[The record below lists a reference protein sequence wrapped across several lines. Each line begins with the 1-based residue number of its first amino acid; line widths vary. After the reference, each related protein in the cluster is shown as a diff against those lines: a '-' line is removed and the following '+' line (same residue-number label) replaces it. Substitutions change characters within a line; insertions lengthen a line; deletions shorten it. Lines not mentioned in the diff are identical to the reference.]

1 MDILLEIENLRKE
14 LNRSIQELIKKGIDY
29 ATAYRDYRIELAK
42 ELLYQKELKTP
53 ATTAY
58 DIARGK
64 ENVANAKFKEIS
76 TEAYYKAEL
85 EKINSIKLQLRMLE
99 TQYKI
104 EFGGSDV

>member
-1 MDILLEIENLRKE
+1 MDILIEIENLRKE
-14 LNRSIQELIKKGIDY
+14 LNGSIQEYIKKVIDY
-29 ATAYRDYRIELAK
+29 ATAYRDYRIELATD
-42 ELLYQKELKTP
+42 LLYQKELKTP

-104 EFGGSDV
+104 EFGGNDV

>member
-1 MDILLEIENLRKE
+1 MDILIEIENLRKE
-14 LNRSIQELIKKGIDY
+14 LNGSIQALIKKGIDY
-29 ATAYRDYRIELAK
+29 ATAYRDYRVELAK
-42 ELLYQKELKTP
+42 ELLYQKEIKTP

>member
-1 MDILLEIENLRKE
+1 MDILIEIENLRKE
-14 LNRSIQELIKKGIDY
+14 LNGSIQEYIKKGIDY
-29 ATAYRDYRIELAK
+29 ATAYRDYRVELAK

-104 EFGGSDV
+104 EFGGSE

>member
-1 MDILLEIENLRKE
+1 MDILIEIENLRKE
-14 LNRSIQELIKKGIDY
+14 LNGSIQEYIKKGIDY
-29 ATAYRDYRIELAK
+29 ATAYRDYRVELAK
-42 ELLYQKELKTP
+42 ELLYQKEQKTP
-53 ATTAY
+53 ATISY

-76 TEAYYKAEL
+76 TESYYKAEL

-104 EFGGSDV
+104 EFGGSE

>member
-1 MDILLEIENLRKE
+1 MDILIEIENLRKE
-14 LNRSIQELIKKGIDY
+14 LNESIQEYIKKGIDY
-29 ATAYRDYRIELAK
+29 ATAYRDYRVELAK

-104 EFGGSDV
+104 EFGGSE

>member
-1 MDILLEIENLRKE
+1 MDIMIEIENLRKE
-14 LNRSIQELIKKGIDY
+14 LNGSIQEYIKKGIDY
-29 ATAYRDYRIELAK
+29 ATAYRDYRVELAK

-104 EFGGSDV
+104 EFGGSE

>member
-1 MDILLEIENLRKE
+1 MDIIIEIEQLRTE
-14 LNRSIQELIKKGIDY
+14 LNTSIQELVKKGIDY
-29 ATAYRDYRIELAK
+29 ATAYRNYRVELAK

-64 ENVANAKFKEIS
+64 ESVANAKFKEIS

>member
-14 LNRSIQELIKKGIDY
+14 LNGSIQEYIKKGIDY
-29 ATAYRDYRIELAK
+29 ATAYRDYRVELAK

-76 TEAYYKAEL
+76 TETYYKAEL

-104 EFGGSDV
+104 EFGGNE

>member
-1 MDILLEIENLRKE
+1 MDIMIEIENLRKE
-14 LNRSIQELIKKGIDY
+14 LNGSIQEYIKKGIDY
-29 ATAYRDYRIELAK
+29 ATAYRDYRVELAK
-42 ELLYQKELKTP
+42 ELLYQKEIKTP

>member
-1 MDILLEIENLRKE
+1 MDIMIEIERLRTE
-14 LNRSIQELIKKGIDY
+14 LNTSIKEYIKKGIDY

-104 EFGGSDV
+104 EFGGNE

>member
-1 MDILLEIENLRKE
+1 MDIMIEIENLRKE
-14 LNRSIQELIKKGIDY
+14 LNGSIQELVKKGIDY
-29 ATAYRDYRIELAK
+29 ATAYRDYRVELAK

>member
-1 MDILLEIENLRKE
+1 MDIILEIENLRKE
-14 LNRSIQELIKKGIDY
+14 LNGSIQELVKKGIDY
-29 ATAYRDYRIELAK
+29 ATAYRNYRVELAK
-42 ELLYQKELKTP
+42 ELLYQKEIKTP

-104 EFGGSDV
+104 EFGGSE

>member
-1 MDILLEIENLRKE
+1 MDIMIEIEQLRTE
-14 LNRSIQELIKKGIDY
+14 LNSSIQDLVKKGIDY
-29 ATAYRDYRIELAK
+29 ATAYRDYRVELAK
-42 ELLYQKELKTP
+42 ELLYQKEIKTP

-104 EFGGSDV
+104 EFGGNE

>member
-1 MDILLEIENLRKE
+1 MDILIEIEQLRTE
-14 LNRSIQELIKKGIDY
+14 LNTSIQELVKKGIDY
-29 ATAYRDYRIELAK
+29 ATAYRDYRVELAK
-42 ELLYQKELKTP
+42 ELLYQKEQKTP

-104 EFGGSDV
+104 EFGGSE

>member
-1 MDILLEIENLRKE
+1 MDIILEIEQLRTE
-14 LNRSIQELIKKGIDY
+14 LNTSIQELVKKGIDY
-29 ATAYRDYRIELAK
+29 ATAYRDYRVELAK

-104 EFGGSDV
+104 EFGGSE

>member
-1 MDILLEIENLRKE
+1 MDIMIEIEQLRTE
-14 LNRSIQELIKKGIDY
+14 LNTSIQNLVKKGIEY

-104 EFGGSDV
+104 EFGGNE

>member
-1 MDILLEIENLRKE
+1 MDIILEIENLRKE
-14 LNRSIQELIKKGIDY
+14 LNESIQDLVKRGIDY

-53 ATTAY
+53 ATISY

-64 ENVANAKFKEIS
+64 ENVANVKFKEIS
-76 TEAYYKAEL
+76 TEAYYKPEL

-104 EFGGSDV
+104 EFGGSE